1 MDRGILIL
9 KLLLARQFLHLNRL
23 ELKQKDH
30 KAINLD
36 LLHNLFQLE
45 EALSVEFLEL
55 WDVDVRLHL
64 FDVLDL
70 KQEALDDVSFSA
82 QLWV

>member
-23 ELKQKDH
+23 ELQQEDH
-30 KAINLD
+30 KAIDLD
-36 LLHNLFQLE
+36 LLHDLFQLE

-64 FDVLDL
+64 FDVLD
-70 KQEALDDVSFSA
+70 F
-82 QLWV
+82 

>member
-23 ELKQKDH
+23 ELQQEDH
-30 KAINLD
+30 KAIDLD
-36 LLHNLFQLE
+36 LLHDLFQLE

-55 WDVDVRLHL
+55 
-64 FDVLDL
+64 
-70 KQEALDDVSFSA
+70 
-82 QLWV
+82 

>member
-55 WDVDVRLHL
+55 
-64 FDVLDL
+64 
-70 KQEALDDVSFSA
+70 
-82 QLWV
+82 